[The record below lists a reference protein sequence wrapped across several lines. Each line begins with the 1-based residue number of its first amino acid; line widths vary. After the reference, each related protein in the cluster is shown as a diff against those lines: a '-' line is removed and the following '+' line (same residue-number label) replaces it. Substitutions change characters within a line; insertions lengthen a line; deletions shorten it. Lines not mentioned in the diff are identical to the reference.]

1 MSANAFE
8 IRPVRPEEHAAEAE
22 LLHRAY
28 AAGPYAAELDGNDAW
43 LATERDT
50 AGRDAAGQV
59 LVAVRRAGDGT
70 VVPAASAAGP
80 DAILGTVSV
89 LRGGGRF
96 TKLASEGEAEIRL
109 VAVDPAAQGE
119 GIGAALTRAATELAM
134 RWGVEAI
141 RLDTGERNP
150 AQHLYARLGYERTPE
165 RDTDIADGGYG
176 GSLTYAYPLHGGDG
190 SVVSERGGAVRVRE
204 IREADIAA
212 VSDLV
217 LAAYRD
223 TYSGLDPN
231 YLREIADV
239 AGRMEEGLVWVAEDR
254 ESGELLGTIT
264 TPRPGQT
271 LSEVAR
277 PGELDI
283 RLLGVGGAA
292 RGRGIGERLTR
303 LGITLARL
311 RGNSRV
317 VLNTGRIMEPAWRLY
332 ERLGFERLVD
342 RERQF
347 TRPDGTVVYLLAYGY
362 DVTAS

>member
-1 MSANAFE
+1 MSVNAFE
-8 IRPVRPEEHAAEAE
+8 IRPVRTEEHAAEAE

-43 LATERDT
+43 LATERDA

-59 LVAVRRAGDGT
+59 LVAVRGTDAG
-70 VVPAASAAGP
+70 AASAAGP
-80 DAILGTVSV
+80 DTILGTVSV

-96 TKLASEGEAEIRL
+96 TKLAAEGEAEIRL
-109 VAVDPAAQGE
+109 VAVDPEAQGE

-134 RWGVEAI
+134 RWGVDAI
-141 RLDTGERNP
+141 RLDTGDRNP
-150 AQHLYARLGYERTPE
+150 AQRLYARLGYERTPE
-165 RDTDIADGGYG
+165 RDTDVADGGYG
-176 GSLTYAYPLHGGDG
+176 GSLTYAYPLHDGDG
-190 SVVSERGGAVRVRE
+190 GGRGGAVRVRE
-204 IREADIAA
+204 IREVDIAA

-223 TYSGLDPN
+223 SYSGLDPD

-239 AGRMEEGLVWVAEDR
+239 AGRMGEGLVWVAEDR

-264 TPRPGQT
+264 TPRPGET

-277 PGELDI
+277 PGELDL
-283 RLLGVGGAA
+283 RLLGVGDAA

-347 TRPDGTVVYLLAYGY
+347 TRSDGTVVHLLAYGY
-362 DVTAS
+362 DVTAR